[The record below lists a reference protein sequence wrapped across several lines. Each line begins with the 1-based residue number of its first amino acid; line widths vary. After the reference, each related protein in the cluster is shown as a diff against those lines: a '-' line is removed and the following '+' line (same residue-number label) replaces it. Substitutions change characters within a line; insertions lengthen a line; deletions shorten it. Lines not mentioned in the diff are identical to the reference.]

1 MSTRRTLILV
11 AAIVIGAVAA
21 FALYQYVDGV
31 EDRAYED
38 ARRVKVFVVKKDV
51 GKGFSGDQAINEEFI
66 EEDEIPQEFRPA
78 TALTDLEVVRG
89 KVALSNLSA
98 GQVVVD
104 GMFVDPRTAFVS
116 FSERIE
122 PGRVAITI
130 SVDQVRGVAGLLV
143 PGDRVNMIVDTP
155 EGRQFMYQN
164 VEILAI
170 GGTAAPDVG
179 ATQAAANPGSGLIT
193 FSVPPEAALRITG
206 PGASAYLALV
216 PPDNVPVAVPAVPP
230 EAIIPSTLTPY
241 PDEEL

>member
-1 MSTRRTLILV
+1 MILV

-31 EDRAYED
+31 EDRAYDD

-51 GKGFSGDQAINEEFI
+51 GKGFSGDQAINEDFI

-78 TALTDLEVVRG
+78 TALTDLEVIKG
-89 KVALSNLSA
+89 KVALANLAA

-143 PGDRVNMIVDTP
+143 PGDRVNMIIDTP

-193 FSVPPEAALRITG
+193 FSVPPDAALRITG

-216 PPDNVPVAVPAVPP
+216 PPDNVPVAVPPVPP
-230 EAIIPSTLTPY
+230 DALIPPTLTPY